1 VNEQHVAP
9 GTRCTKTSIPEM
21 SSPEVVL
28 RLVGGVLL
36 TGANAF
42 FVVTEFAL
50 TRLPQLD
57 PAEDPPGLERARR
70 ITDQLEIYLTG
81 CQLGIT
87 ASSILLGV
95 VAEPAF
101 TALLR
106 PLFDLFG
113 PTEPVS
119 HAISVVVGI
128 VAINLIHKIW
138 GEQTPTYLGVE
149 RPRQVARW
157 TAGALHL
164 WTTVAYPFI
173 MAGDSLA
180 KGTLRLF
187 GVEVQRSWTE
197 EEDEEPTRGY
207 GAVRREIGEILSRA
221 DLSRERRGEI
231 LRAVDIDQI
240 PVRAIMVPRSEV
252 VALHTPEA
260 LHESLQEMRAHSY
273 DRYPLLDPD
282 WDHVYGTL
290 YLTAVFRHLP
300 ELERGDTTLPDIAEP
315 VVWVDPELPVSALI
329 DRLQQRQQ
337 EIALVRADGHV
348 RGLVTSTDAFEAI
361 AGELEDPG
369 DVGERGETEVGNDPS
384 AVPQG

>member
-1 VNEQHVAP
+1 
-9 GTRCTKTSIPEM
+9 M
-21 SSPEVVL
+21 SVTEVLL
-28 RLVGGVLL
+28 RLVGGVFL

-57 PAEDPPGLERARR
+57 PAEDPPGLERARE
-70 ITDQLEIYLTG
+70 ITNQLEIYLTG

-101 TALLR
+101 TSLFR
-106 PLFDLFG
+106 PLFDFFG
-113 PTEPVS
+113 ASEAVS

-128 VAINLIHKIW
+128 VLINLIHKIW

-149 RPRQVARW
+149 RPRQVARR
-157 TAGALHL
+157 TARALHA

-173 MAGDSLA
+173 IAGDSLA

-187 GVEVQRSWTE
+187 GVEVQRSWTD
-197 EEDEEPTRGY
+197 EDDTGESLSSY
-207 GAVRREIGEILSRA
+207 GTVRREIGQILSRA

-231 LRAVDIDQI
+231 LRAVDIEQI

-252 VALHTPEA
+252 VALRTTDE
-260 LHESLQEMRAHSY
+260 LHETLHEMRAHPY
-273 DRYPLLDPD
+273 NRYPLLDPD
-282 WDHVYGTL
+282 WENVYGTL
-290 YLTAVFRHLP
+290 YMTTVFRHLP

-315 VVWVDPELPVSALI
+315 VVWVDPELPISDLI
-329 DRLQQRQQ
+329 DRLQQKQQ
-337 EIALVRADGHV
+337 EIALVRSDGHS

-369 DVGERGETEVGNDPS
+369 DVGRESRSRPDPEPVSPS
-384 AVPQG
+384 ASGAQP